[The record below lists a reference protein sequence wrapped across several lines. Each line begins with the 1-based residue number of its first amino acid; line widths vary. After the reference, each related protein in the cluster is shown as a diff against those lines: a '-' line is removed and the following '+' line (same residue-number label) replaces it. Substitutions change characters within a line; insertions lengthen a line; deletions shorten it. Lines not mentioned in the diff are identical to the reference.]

1 MSDWELDPDVLP
13 FVSYPRALKPL
24 VFEYVARNEAPV
36 ELDPQIQQSI
46 DSMNE
51 RLARVEAMLNG
62 TMEESTDE

>member
-13 FVSYPRALKPL
+13 FVSYPRVLKPL
-24 VFEYVARNEAPV
+24 TFEYVARDETPV